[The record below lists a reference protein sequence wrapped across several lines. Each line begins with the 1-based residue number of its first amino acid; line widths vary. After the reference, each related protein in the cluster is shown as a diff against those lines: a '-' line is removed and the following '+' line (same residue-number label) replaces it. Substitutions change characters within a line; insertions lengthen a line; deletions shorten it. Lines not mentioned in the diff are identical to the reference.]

1 MNEKEKDINISSKRT
16 SLIRKNIILSFLV
29 KGWSGLVEF
38 LLVPI
43 TLNCLG
49 DYKNGVWLTISS
61 ILVWINQFDIGLG
74 NGLRN
79 KLATY
84 LAHDDKE
91 KAREMVSST
100 FFMLIFIIIPV
111 TLLLVFLIKICN
123 VYSILNVNNS
133 IITDLDNVIIVALL
147 FVSSTFIFKF
157 IGNFYMGLQ
166 LPVVNNLLVT
176 CGQTLALLLTYWVYR
191 SGSHS
196 LMHIA
201 IIYTMSPLVVYLVA
215 YPYTFFYKYR
225 ELAPSYK
232 AFNMAT
238 IKEVFNL
245 GVKFFLLQIASVLLF
260 WTSNLLISKLLTP
273 ALVTPYQI
281 VYRYFTIVLLAF
293 SIICTPYWSATTDAF
308 ERNDYEWIR
317 RSKHRLNIMM
327 VLLTTLT
334 VVMTIASGF
343 VYHLWIEMSVGI
355 KVEIPLLLTVMV
367 AVYVNVLIY
376 SMSYSN
382 FLNGFG
388 ALRLQM
394 IMTVTAALL
403 FIPLAI
409 VSTSIYKSIY
419 SIVAVMILV
428 NIPGLIVNKIQFS
441 KILNK
446 TARGIWKE

>member
-1 MNEKEKDINISSKRT
+1 MNDKETNISRKRT

-38 LLVPI
+38 LLVPL
-43 TLNCLG
+43 TLSCLG
-49 DYKNGVWLTISS
+49 KYENGVWLTISS
-61 ILVWINQFDIGLG
+61 VLVWINQFDIGLG

-84 LAHDDKE
+84 LAHDDTV

-111 TLLLVFLIKICN
+111 TLILVLLIKILD
-123 VYSILNVNNS
+123 VYPIFGVDKTIVN
-133 IITDLDNVIIVALL
+133 DLDNVIIVALL

-176 CGQTLALLLTYWVYR
+176 CGQTLSLILTYWVYK

-196 LMHIA
+196 LMLIA
-201 IIYTMSPLVVYLVA
+201 IIYTISPLVVYLLA

-225 ELAPSYK
+225 NLAPSFRS
-232 AFNMAT
+232 FNMAT
-238 IKEVFNL
+238 IKEVLNL
-245 GVKFFLLQIASVLLF
+245 GVKFFLLQMASVMLF

-308 ERNDYEWIR
+308 ERNDFQWIR
-317 RSKHRLNIMM
+317 RSKHKLNVMM
-327 VLLTTLT
+327 LLLTLLT
-334 VVMTIASGF
+334 VLMTVGSGF
-343 VYHLWIEMSVGI
+343 VYNIWIEKTVGEV
-355 KVEIPLLLTVMV
+355 VEIPLLLTVLV

-394 IMTVTAALL
+394 IMTVAAAVI
-403 FIPLAI
+403 FIPLAVI
-409 VSTSIYKSIY
+409 STSIYESIY
-419 SIVAVMILV
+419 SIVAVMIAV

>member
-1 MNEKEKDINISSKRT
+1 MNDKETNISRKRT

-38 LLVPI
+38 LLVPL
-43 TLNCLG
+43 TLSCLG
-49 DYKNGVWLTISS
+49 KYENGVWLTISS
-61 ILVWINQFDIGLG
+61 VLVWINQFDIGLG

-84 LAHDDKE
+84 LAHDDTA
-91 KAREMVSST
+91 KAREIVSST
-100 FFMLIFIIIPV
+100 LFMLIFIIIPV
-111 TLLLVFLIKICN
+111 TLILVLLIKILD
-123 VYSILNVNNS
+123 VYPIFGVDKTIVN
-133 IITDLDNVIIVALL
+133 DLDNVIIVALL

-176 CGQTLALLLTYWVYR
+176 CGQTLSLILTYWVYK

-196 LMHIA
+196 LMLIA
-201 IIYTMSPLVVYLVA
+201 IIYTMSPLVVYLLA

-225 ELAPSYK
+225 NLAPSFRS
-232 AFNMAT
+232 FNMAT
-238 IKEVFNL
+238 IKEVLNL
-245 GVKFFLLQIASVLLF
+245 GVKFFLLQMASVMLF

-308 ERNDYEWIR
+308 ERNDFQWIR
-317 RSKHRLNIMM
+317 RSKHKLNVMM
-327 VLLTTLT
+327 LLLTLLT
-334 VVMTIASGF
+334 VLMTVGSGA
-343 VYHLWIEMSVGI
+343 VYNVWIEKTVGEV
-355 KVEIPLLLTVMV
+355 VEIPLLLTVLV

-394 IMTVTAALL
+394 IMTVAAAVV
-403 FIPLAI
+403 FIPLAVI
-409 VSTSIYKSIY
+409 STSIYESIY
-419 SIVAVMILV
+419 SIVVVMIAV